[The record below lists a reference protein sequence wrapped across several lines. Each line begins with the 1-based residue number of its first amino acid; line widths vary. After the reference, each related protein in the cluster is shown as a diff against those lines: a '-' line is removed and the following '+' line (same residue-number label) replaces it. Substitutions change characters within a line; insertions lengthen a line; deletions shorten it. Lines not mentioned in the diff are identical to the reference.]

1 MELGEIIVL
10 ILCSGFWFFVGFLY
24 REHLAMRKIHTMISH
39 MEEVTSSIIKIRI
52 EHVNSMLYIYNME
65 TNEFMAQGSTRQ
77 QLEKNLSDRFPDT
90 KFAASAENLKEV
102 FANDNSL

>member
-1 MELGEIIVL
+1 MEILVIILWSFV
-10 ILCSGFWFFVGFLY
+10 CFFVGFFY
-24 REHLAMRKIHTMISH
+24 RERLAMKKIDAMISH
-39 MEEVTSSIIKIRI
+39 MEDVTSNVIRIRI

-90 KFAASAENLKEV
+90 KFAATAENLKEV

>member
-1 MELGEIIVL
+1 MEILVIILWSFV
-10 ILCSGFWFFVGFLY
+10 CFFVGFLY
-24 REHLAMRKIHTMISH
+24 RERLAMKKIDAMISH
-39 MEEVTSSIIKIRI
+39 MENVTSNVIRIRI

-65 TNEFMAQGSTRQ
+65 TNEFMAQGKTRQ

-90 KFAASAENLKEV
+90 KFAATAENLKEV